1 MEKMTVREIES
12 KLYIETL
19 REKFQDRDFMFTT
32 IGEKRWQKILDKL
45 EITKDVSDSFI
56 ERLFNDV
63 KDEDFFFALLFA
75 YWNSKFADNKS
86 RLKEA
91 IDSYIIQE
99 LEIDMEK
106 VCTEVLI
113 DSFSPYFIHNRRLR
127 FFFKETKEIIKGYDN
142 WNGKDTLELD
152 TDFFEDSTKIM
163 SEGENFII
171 STIIR
176 DLRETSSKVL
186 HYEDDYTRDDK
197 EAYTNVIAQLSSCK
211 EQTPEGIDSFL
222 TKLYSLVNKNGDG
235 RVIIIDNNEL
245 LASDE
250 MYGFRKRIIDE
261 NLLDTFISDAYH
273 IFDDTY
279 ILRVSGQNRDSLFH
293 ILHGNRSMGENILDQ
308 HHLLSQSDM
317 VSIDYDLKSA
327 SQLVPGQNGRGY
339 SFNELFSTPK
349 SGVDKQKVS
358 GVYPVF
364 QMKDFPNDFSGATK
378 HASDL
383 ERCEISGYFHIVTE
397 DKAVLFIGDD
407 KVCACYIEASQ
418 DQPIYVG
425 GQFIVLDLKT
435 DVLDPC
441 YLQILCS
448 KGVLEKAFDR
458 ENFERKYFRYSDVHY
473 DYETNTEVLITPEK
487 KINLIKAIIPIPSKE
502 SQRKDIMDAQF
513 IYASSTKRQR
523 ALETMLAEKT
533 WLNEEHIRN
542 IKHRIGNELVPIQND
557 IEAFSKLFQTHP
569 EGLTLET
576 IRGKNERVSEIL
588 DRLNR
593 DISRVNNSLQDLTRT
608 VDKANLKPVNI
619 VDVVREF
626 TTGLTNNG
634 NFKLTIDVPNERID
648 VNGSLNMINSILRN
662 IVDNAVRH
670 GFVDKER
677 KDYAIKIAV
686 TKDGNGNCVLD
697 VKNNGEP
704 MSQLAQDNYFKRG
717 SVAGITGHSGIG
729 GADVKDTANV
739 MGGEA
744 TLPICEDGWSVCVRI
759 SLPILN
765 SERV

>member
-1 MEKMTVREIES
+1 MEKMTVREIEC

-32 IGEKRWQKILDKL
+32 IGEKRYQKILDKVESMENVRDL
-45 EITKDVSDSFI
+45 
-56 ERLFNDV
+56 LFVKYFDNA
-63 KDEDFFFALLFA
+63 KDEDFYFALLFA
-75 YWNSKFADNKS
+75 CWKSKFAGDTSKS
-86 RLKEA
+86 IETVN
-91 IDSYIIQE
+91 SYIIQE
-99 LEIDMEK
+99 LEIDMKEI
-106 VCTEVLI
+106 CIEVLL
-113 DSFSPYFIHNRRLR
+113 DSFSPCLIQNRNLH
-127 FFFKETKEIIKGYDN
+127 FCYEGTKDIIKGYSFSK
-142 WNGKDTLELD
+142 GEDTLEID
-152 TDFFEDSTKIM
+152 TDFFEESTKVM
-163 SEGENFII
+163 SEGENYII

-176 DLRETSSKVL
+176 DLRESSSKVF
-186 HYEDDYTRDDK
+186 HYGEEFAREDNG
-197 EAYTNVIAQLSSCK
+197 AYSNVIAQLSSCK
-211 EQTPEGIDSFL
+211 DQTPEGIDSFL

-235 RVIIIDNNEL
+235 RIIVIDNKEL

-261 NLLDTFISDAYH
+261 NLLDTFMCDA
-273 IFDDTY
+273 FTLSDTY
-279 ILRVSGQNRDSLFH
+279 ILRVSGQNRDGLFH
-293 ILHGNRSMGENILDQ
+293 ILHDYAMGENILDY

-317 VSIDYDLKSA
+317 VSIDYNLKSA

-378 HASDL
+378 CAFDL
-383 ERCEISGYFHIVTE
+383 EQCEISGRFQVVTE
-397 DKAVLFIGDD
+397 GKAVFFIGDD
-407 KVCACYIEASQ
+407 KVRACYIEASQ

-435 DVLDPC
+435 DVLDPG

-448 KGVLEKAFDR
+448 KGVLERAFDR
-458 ENFERKYFRYSDVHY
+458 ENSEREYFSYSDVCY
-473 DYETNTEVLITPEK
+473 DFEKKTEVFITPEM
-487 KINLIKAIIPIPSKE
+487 KINHIEAIIPIPSKE

-513 IYASSTKRQR
+513 IYASSAKRQR
-523 ALETMLAEKT
+523 ALETMLAEKN

-608 VDKANLKPVNI
+608 IDKANLKPVNI

-626 TTGLTNNG
+626 TTGLTNNVD
-634 NFKLTIDVPNERID
+634 FKLTIDVPNERID

-729 GADVKDTANV
+729 GADVKDTANA

>member
-1 MEKMTVREIES
+1 MEKMTVREIEC

-32 IGEKRWQKILDKL
+32 IGEKKYQKILDKL
-45 EITKDVSDSFI
+45 GITKDDRDSFI
-56 ERLFNDV
+56 ESLFNDV

-75 YWNSKFADNKS
+75 YWNSKIADNKS
-86 RLKEA
+86 RLREA

-106 VCTEVLI
+106 ICTEVLI
-113 DSFSPYFIHNRRLR
+113 DSFSPYLIHNRRLR
-127 FFFKETKEIIKGYDN
+127 FFFKETKEIIKGYDA
-142 WNGKDTLELD
+142 WEGKNTLEMD
-152 TDFFEDSTKIM
+152 TDFFENSTKIM
-163 SEGENFII
+163 SEGENYII

-176 DLRETSSKVL
+176 DLRKSSSKVL
-186 HYEDDYTRDDK
+186 HYGDNFTRENN
-197 EAYTNVIAQLSSCK
+197 EAYSNVIAQLSSCK
-211 EQTPEGIDSFL
+211 DQTPEGVDSFL
-222 TKLYSLVNKNGDG
+222 DELFSLVGKKSDG
-235 RVIIIDNNEL
+235 RIILIDDKEM

-261 NLLDTFISDAYH
+261 NLLDIFIGDAYH
-273 IFDDTY
+273 LFDDTY
-279 ILRVSGQNRDSLFH
+279 ILRVSGQNRDASFH
-293 ILHGNRSMGENILDQ
+293 ILHGVRSMGENILDH
-308 HHLLSQSDM
+308 HHLLSQSDI

-349 SGVDKQKVS
+349 SGVAKQKVS

-364 QMKDFPNDFSGATK
+364 QMKDFPNDFNGATK

-383 ERCEISGYFHIVTE
+383 ERCEISGHFHIVTE
-397 DKAVLFIGDD
+397 DKVVLFIGDD
-407 KVCACYIEASQ
+407 KISACYIEASQ
-418 DQPIYVG
+418 EHPIYVG

-435 DVLDPC
+435 DVLDPG

-448 KGVLEKAFDR
+448 KGVLERTFDR
-458 ENFERKYFRYSDVHY
+458 ESFERKYFSYSNVYY
-473 DYETNTEVLITPEK
+473 DQETNTEVLITPEM
-487 KINLIKAIIPIPSKE
+487 KINHIKAIIPIPSKE
-502 SQRKDIMDAQF
+502 SQRKEIMDAQF
-513 IYASSTKRQR
+513 INASSAKRQR
-523 ALETMLAEKT
+523 ALETMLAEKN

-557 IEAFSKLFQTHP
+557 IESFSKLFQTHP

-576 IRGKNERVSEIL
+576 IRGKNEKVSEIL
-588 DRLNR
+588 NRLNR
-593 DISRVNNSLQDLTRT
+593 GISRVNNSLQDLTRT
-608 VDKANLKPVNI
+608 IDKANLKPVNI

-626 TTGLTNNG
+626 TTGLTNNVD
-634 NFKLTIDVPNERID
+634 FKLTIDVPNERID

-670 GFVDKER
+670 GFIDKER

-686 TKDGNGNCVLD
+686 AKDGNGNCVLD

-717 SVAGITGHSGIG
+717 SVAGTTGHSGIG
-729 GADVKDTANV
+729 GADVKDTANA